1 MSPLSILSSQDLSSR
16 ALCSVYCHN
25 NCLIIIALL
34 ITSQVVSS
42 QVTQPHIGRGSEA
55 LNGRG
60 ERYQEPF
67 EQLLD
72 LNNLSITCILL

>member
-1 MSPLSILSSQDLSSR
+1 MFPFSILSSQDLSSR

-34 ITSQVVSS
+34 ITGQVVSS
-42 QVTQPHIGRGSEA
+42 QVTQPQGGSEA

-72 LNNLSITCILL
+72 LNNLSISCILL